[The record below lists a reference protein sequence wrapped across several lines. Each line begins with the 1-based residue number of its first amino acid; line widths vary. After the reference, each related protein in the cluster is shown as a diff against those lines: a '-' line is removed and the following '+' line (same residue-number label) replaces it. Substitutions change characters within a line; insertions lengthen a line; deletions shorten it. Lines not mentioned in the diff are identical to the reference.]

1 MLVITV
7 SIITVVFNREKTI
20 RRAIESLNA
29 QDYEYIEHIIVDGDS
44 TDGTLNIVKDSISS
58 GATLLSE
65 PDTGIYNAINKGI
78 GLATG
83 DVIGVLHSDD
93 YYPNA
98 TVISD
103 VVTRFRS
110 APTDVVYGDLNYVR
124 GDAGKIIRRWK
135 AGCFRR
141 NKLFF
146 GWMPPHPSVFVTRDV
161 YDRFG
166 RYDEKYKIAA
176 DYDFMARVFNSTTIT
191 TSYLARD
198 LMNMTV
204 GGASNNGIK
213 QLRKK
218 SSEDLIISRQFS
230 SIPYLTLALKNLR
243 KITQFRIL

>member
-1 MLVITV
+1 MITV

-29 QDYEYIEHIIVDGDS
+29 QDYKHIEHIIVDGGS
-44 TDGTLNIVKDSISS
+44 TDGTLRIVKDSISS

-110 APTDVVYGDLNYVR
+110 APTDMVYGDLNYIR
-124 GDAGKIIRRWK
+124 GDTGKIIRRWK
-135 AGCFRR
+135 AGSFRR
-141 NKLFF
+141 SKLFF
-146 GWMPPHPSVFVTRDV
+146 GWMPPHPSVYVSRDV
-161 YDRFG
+161 YNRFG
-166 RYDEKYKIAA
+166 YYEEKYRISA
-176 DYDFMARVFNSTTIT
+176 DYDFMARVLRCSSLA

-198 LMNMTV
+198 LMNMSV
-204 GGASNNGIK
+204 GGASNKGIK

-218 SSEDLIISRQFS
+218 SSEDLIIARQFS
-230 SIPYLTLALKNLR
+230 SIPYVTLVLKNLR
-243 KITQFRIL
+243 KLTQFRIF